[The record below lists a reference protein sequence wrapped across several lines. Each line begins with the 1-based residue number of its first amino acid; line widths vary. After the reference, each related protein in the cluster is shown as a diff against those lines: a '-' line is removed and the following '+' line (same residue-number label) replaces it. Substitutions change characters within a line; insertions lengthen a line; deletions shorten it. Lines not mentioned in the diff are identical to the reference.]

1 MERHVP
7 ILKGN
12 GIIDVQSIPQ
22 LICPS
27 CGKIITVILLSAF
40 DEPLDG
46 KRLFIGY
53 FSCCGVWS
61 VISCNQ
67 TGKKVDIFASW
78 QIDPYYPLPHKYFSS
93 TINRISPQFETIY
106 NEALTAQK
114 LKLLSICG
122 AGYRKALEFLVYDYA
137 IYKDPDK
144 AAEIEKTGTFANLI
158 STYIKEDFLF
168 AHVNAAAWVG
178 NEEIHYYRKH
188 PDLDYKDL
196 IQFINDV
203 IGVIE
208 LNERLEE
215 KKKVMP
221 DIEKKLEEKHLREFK
236 EELKTQ
242 QKQVQGQNLSDCSSE

>member
-1 MERHVP
+1 M
-7 ILKGN
+7 ISCDQTDA
-12 GIIDVQSIPQ
+12 DVDAFAKWSI
-22 LICPS
+22 
-27 CGKIITVILLSAF
+27 
-40 DEPLDG
+40 EPLPPVTP
-46 KRLFIGY
+46 KH
-53 FSCCGVWS
+53 FS
-61 VISCNQ
+61 
-67 TGKKVDIFASW
+67 
-78 QIDPYYPLPHKYFSS
+78 P
-93 TINRISPQFETIY
+93 TINRISPVFESIY
-106 NEALTAQK
+106 NEAFIAQK
-114 LKLLSICG
+114 QNLLQICG
-122 AGYRKALEFLVYDYA
+122 AGYRKALEFLIYDYA

-242 QKQVQGQNLSDCSSE
+242 